1 MIRKILVF
9 VLSGFEILDSLI
21 LSQYILTTLTVVI
34 DLFLQHLISI
44 TCTRKKMK
52 SMLDIIRI
60 EIESML
66 IQITSKSD

>member
-34 DLFLQHLISI
+34 DLFLQRLISI